1 MGSKMMGEWRTV
13 KKFVFLFAALV
24 CLLTISPPV
33 QAAYPE
39 ITITV
44 NGSRIASDV
53 KPYIDSN
60 NRTMVPIRF
69 VAEALGSEVDWNQ
82 ETKGVSVKRK
92 ENAVHL
98 WAGRQDYTVNG
109 KSKTMDTVP
118 VILPPGRTMVPV
130 RFVAEALG
138 CAVNWDS
145 AARTVMIVLDNG
157 YVLPEETDLDI
168 EIPAE
173 GKNFNDVDIEILVLM
188 YKDMDSQEDDLY
200 ALLASKFGDK
210 SGREITDYV
219 FSKTDRFTDLP
230 ERFWQI
236 NNQQIRV
243 CSLSGQAWIYILIY
257 LPGV

>member
-1 MGSKMMGEWRTV
+1 MGEWRTL

-24 CLLTISPPV
+24 CLLTISPPA

-92 ENAVHL
+92 ENAVYL

-138 CAVNWDS
+138 CTVNWDS

-157 YVLPEETDLDI
+157 YVLPEKTDLQIDMY
-168 EIPAE
+168 PPDD
-173 GKNFNDVDIEILVLM
+173 NPNQVDISMLILM
-188 YKDMDSQEDDLY
+188 YKDLEEQRNQVYEILK
-200 ALLASKFGDK
+200 SKFGEK
-210 SGREITDYV
+210 NAQEIIDYINIKQDS
-219 FSKTDRFTDLP
+219 FDDLP

>member
-1 MGSKMMGEWRTV
+1 MMGEWRTV

-157 YVLPEETDLDI
+157 YVLPEETDMQIDMY
-168 EIPAE
+168 PPDD
-173 GKNFNDVDIEILVLM
+173 NPNQVDISMLILM
-188 YKDMDSQEDDLY
+188 YKDLEEQRNQVYEILK
-200 ALLASKFGDK
+200 SKFGEKNAQEIVDYINIKQDTFDQLPDK
-210 SGREITDYV
+210 YWTV
-219 FSKTDRFTDLP
+219 
-230 ERFWQI
+230 
-236 NNQQIRV
+236 NNQDIKV
-243 CSLSGQAWIYILIY
+243 GSYPGEHWIQVTIY

>member
-13 KKFVFLFAALV
+13 KKSVFLFAAL
-24 CLLTISPPV
+24 LWLFTTPPAA

-39 ITITV
+39 ITVTV

-60 NRTMVPIRF
+60 DRTMVPIRF
-69 VAEALGSEVDWNQ
+69 IAEALGSEVGWDQ
-82 ETKGVSVKRK
+82 ETREVTVKRR
-92 ENAVHL
+92 ENAVCL
-98 WAGRQDYTVNG
+98 WAGKQYYTVNG

-138 CAVNWDS
+138 CTVNWDS
-145 AARTVMIVLDNG
+145 AARTVIIVLDNG
-157 YVLPEETDLDI
+157 YVLPEETDMQI
-168 EIPAE
+168 EIPAV
-173 GKNFNDVDIEILVLM
+173 GKNFNNVDIDILVLM
-188 YKDMDSQEDDLY
+188 YKDMNSQEDDLY
-200 ALLASKFGDK
+200 ALLASKFGAM

-219 FSKTDRFTDLP
+219 FSKKDSFDDLP
-230 ERFWQI
+230 EKFWQI
-236 NNQQIRV
+236 NNQKIRV